1 MFVKKEVCITRDLD
15 RCDAVRKLLSDAGI
29 ESFVRTNSM
38 TNPGRNHGVPFAHA
52 SAAYEY
58 RIYVRRKDYEAAKSV
73 LA

>member
-1 MFVKKEVCITRDLD
+1 MFGKKEVCITRALN
-15 RCDAVRKLLSDAGI
+15 RCDTVRKMLSDVGI

-38 TNPGRNHGVPFAHA
+38 TNPGRNHGVPFIDA

-58 RIYVRRKDYEAAKSV
+58 RIYVRRKDYNVAKSV